1 MSEIFFHPFQAS
13 PKKKRKKEKAR
24 EVKTTKDGDAKSK
37 RVPAVPTNFIL
48 RTKRKPA
55 PEVGRIERESD
66 SDSKIAEAESESES
80 ESSYEP
86 PKPPPPPKK
95 KKKKKK
101 QSDAYRNIVPSKN
114 TIAVHHNSKWFVS
127 QMKKDRSVARD
138 CLEALTVYLPEE
150 FEKLKKLDRPGLLR
164 LKYDVIEVYGDMDH
178 IVDFEEDEDDS
189 VSVETKRVDAIMN
202 LSGKG
207 DEVEKKSGQVFEQYL
222 MNEEQVNFYVPYFAG
237 LKQTQISKSLA
248 NSNQEWH
255 DTILV
260 KFLNFSF
267 HYLMYSKDGV
277 PFDTETLFE
286 RCTGYKLNG
295 FVKKFRAL
303 IFFSVIAYDP
313 ARVLVKSYGK
323 TPRRLIE
330 SKDGKEEINK
340 RIRSVLAEPNREV
353 QMPEKLFYKIFPDF
367 RKRSGFWKK
376 ENKEDVKEDK
386 EAMEVADEES
396 EDENEEAEDED
407 PELLPASQKKK
418 ERKQKAQKVPKAKP
432 KPKVNPKTKSKAKPK
447 AKKRKAPTRR
457 RKAAKKRKT

>member
-1 MSEIFFHPFQAS
+1 M
-13 PKKKRKKEKAR
+13 R
-24 EVKTTKDGDAKSK
+24 
-37 RVPAVPTNFIL
+37 
-48 RTKRKPA
+48 
-55 PEVGRIERESD
+55 
-66 SDSKIAEAESESES
+66 
-80 ESSYEP
+80 
-86 PKPPPPPKK
+86 
-95 KKKKKK
+95 
-101 QSDAYRNIVPSKN
+101 
-114 TIAVHHNSKWFVS
+114 
-127 QMKKDRSVARD
+127 
-138 CLEALTVYLPEE
+138 
-150 FEKLKKLDRPGLLR
+150 
-164 LKYDVIEVYGDMDH
+164 
-178 IVDFEEDEDDS
+178 
-189 VSVETKRVDAIMN
+189 
-202 LSGKG
+202 
-207 DEVEKKSGQVFEQYL
+207 
-222 MNEEQVNFYVPYFAG
+222 
-237 LKQTQISKSLA
+237 
-248 NSNQEWH
+248 WH